1 MASIHEILFDS
12 IKTLFGKKPQYWCS
26 VVEQNRK
33 PYLGVSFC
41 KKEVELF
48 SGRRAVFADW
58 LCPGCSWML
67 SSTTFSWCQ
76 AQVLGLRPWIPK
88 YKDQNQNFR
97 SLESYKCTDP
107 ETEMSFSE
115 ASVVWLSLLS
125 LLSHLENLSIVNTIQ
140 TRSVDPMIVD
150 DLGVFHVS

>member
-1 MASIHEILFDS
+1 MSGVFMN
-12 IKTLFGKKPQYWCS
+12 
-26 VVEQNRK
+26 VVINNFLLVPSPNLKSR
-33 PYLGVSFC
+33 
-41 KKEVELF
+41 
-48 SGRRAVFADW
+48 
-58 LCPGCSWML
+58 
-67 SSTTFSWCQ
+67 
-76 AQVLGLRPWIPK
+76 IPK

-125 LLSHLENLSIVNTIQ
+125 HLENLSRQVNTIQ

-150 DLGVFHVS
+150 DQGVFHVS